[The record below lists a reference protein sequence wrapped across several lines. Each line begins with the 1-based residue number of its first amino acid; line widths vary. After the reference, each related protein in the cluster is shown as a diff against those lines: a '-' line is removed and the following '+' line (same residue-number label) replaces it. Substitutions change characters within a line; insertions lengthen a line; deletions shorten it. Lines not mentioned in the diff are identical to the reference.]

1 MKTFFKT
8 IVSTL
13 LVVLLLIYC
22 ESVAMVVAR
31 GTTLFLIW
39 SGNEGEKEKQVKDAN
54 R

>member
-22 ESVAMVVAR
+22 ESVAMVVAI
-31 GTTLFLIW
+31 GTTLFFIW
-39 SGNEGEKEKQVKDAN
+39 SGNDDKKEKEAKDGN